1 MHTNP
6 VCGFAHLWQEPWQ
19 RGRAELFAGGQS
31 SKFKPFSTSQL
42 RPLPAG
48 YTLRLAEQNQLG
60 WCQPRLCRV
69 GPRAAFEGLHSPCS
83 EGVGRVPVF
92 LTTHWGRRIF
102 LPKICP
108 CVTQLR
114 TSVWQYLRGHPRIQ
128 PFHIFWSLYKTHLPW
143 EASLIQQIPGD
154 KGCLWH

>member
-1 MHTNP
+1 MVILFFVRPGTKVGDDPEKISQGEFGSQFPFPLTGSVHTNP
-6 VCGFAHLWQEPWQ
+6 VCGFAHLWQEPCQ
-19 RGRAELFAGGQS
+19 RGHAELFAGGQS

-108 CVTQLR
+108 CVTQL
-114 TSVWQYLRGHPRIQ
+114 
-128 PFHIFWSLYKTHLPW
+128 
-143 EASLIQQIPGD
+143 
-154 KGCLWH
+154 